1 MPLNLSILFKNE
13 PEVDSATNKHFNK
26 YYLQSNTLDIDF
38 IIRRIYL
45 LPYQMP
51 GNFCHSE
58 KIYILINCTSFS
70 FNLLKVHYELVIIY
84 STHRSYYSTVIIVS
98 IYNQL
103 NVM

>member
-51 GNFCHSE
+51 GNF
-58 KIYILINCTSFS
+58 LSF
-70 FNLLKVHYELVIIY
+70 
-84 STHRSYYSTVIIVS
+84 
-98 IYNQL
+98 
-103 NVM
+103 